1 MFEELAMSLDS
12 NLDVLDENGFVN
24 TYMALMM
31 NKIASKNA
39 KAYRTALSD
48 LESMLDNNLD
58 RLSIDSLAD
67 LQSLYTHF
75 LRGLRESRP
84 NPESKYAKLEV
95 LCAAEIEKLLSD
107 EAERHRLKGN
117 LTTICRLY

>member
-1 MFEELAMSLDS
+1 MFEELAISLDS

-31 NKIASKNA
+31 NKMASKNA

-75 LRGLRESRP
+75 LRG
-84 NPESKYAKLEV
+84 
-95 LCAAEIEKLLSD
+95 
-107 EAERHRLKGN
+107 
-117 LTTICRLY
+117 

>member
-1 MFEELAMSLDS
+1 MFEELALSLDS

-31 NKIASKNA
+31 NKMALRNA

-75 LRGLRESRP
+75 LRG
-84 NPESKYAKLEV
+84 
-95 LCAAEIEKLLSD
+95 
-107 EAERHRLKGN
+107 
-117 LTTICRLY
+117 